1 MRAIETLTPHP
12 RNPNT
17 HSREQI
23 ERLAKLIEYQGFRH
37 PIIVSKRSGF
47 VVAGHGR
54 LEAAKRLAMTEVP
67 VDEQDFESDEAEYAF
82 LVSDNAI
89 AQWASLDLSAI
100 NLELPEL
107 GPDFDIDLL
116 GLKDFALDPS
126 ELAIEAE
133 GNGEKKPDDID
144 EIKQC
149 PNCGHMLR

>member
-1 MRAIETLTPHP
+1 
-12 RNPNT
+12 
-17 HSREQI
+17 
-23 ERLAKLIEYQGFRH
+23 
-37 PIIVSKRSGF
+37 
-47 VVAGHGR
+47 
-54 LEAAKRLAMTEVP
+54 MTEVP

>member
-1 MRAIETLTPHP
+1 
-12 RNPNT
+12 
-17 HSREQI
+17 
-23 ERLAKLIEYQGFRH
+23 
-37 PIIVSKRSGF
+37 
-47 VVAGHGR
+47 
-54 LEAAKRLAMTEVP
+54 MTEVP

-116 GLKDFALDPS
+116 GLKDFTLDPS
-126 ELAIEAE
+126 ELAVEAE
-133 GNGEKKPDDID
+133 GDGKKKPDDID